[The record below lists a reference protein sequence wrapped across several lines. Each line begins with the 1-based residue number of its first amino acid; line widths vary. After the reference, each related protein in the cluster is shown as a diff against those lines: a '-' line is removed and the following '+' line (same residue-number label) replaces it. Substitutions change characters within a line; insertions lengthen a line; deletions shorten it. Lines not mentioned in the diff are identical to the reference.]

1 MSKYKLGE
9 FNKVAYDHGQ
19 SVVQEMRNVTG
30 IKSGDAHFVVVAV
43 YVDGFL
49 QFAGA
54 DAAVNIH
61 IDRLAAK
68 QQALHILG
76 RMESHGEID
85 ISKAPLPSENKV
97 ELLDR
102 ATKKEGE
109 K

>member
-1 MSKYKLGE
+1 MRKYESGE
-9 FNKVAYDHGQ
+9 FNSVAYDHGQ

-30 IKSGDAHFVVVAV
+30 VKDGDAHFVVVAV

-61 IDRLAAK
+61 IDRLVAK
-68 QQALHILG
+68 QQALRILG

-102 ATKKEGE
+102 ATKKGGE